1 MRLRLLTIL
10 ILTIIPCLALST
22 TSCNSGPVGPKREIS
37 KDVNIIGLFRGLK
50 EGADPVIIR
59 IYDLDTGIEHGKISV
74 PGKNAPFE
82 MGIGSPEEGQVYTLI
97 AEAEGYTVQPES
109 YKVRVIDDKA
119 YFVSNNQTGEKV
131 LILEFQFIPN
141 NP

>member
-1 MRLRLLTIL
+1 MRLRLLTIS
-10 ILTIIPCLALST
+10 ILTIFLCLALFT
-22 TSCNSGPVGPKREIS
+22 MSCSNPGPKREIS

-59 IYDLDTGIEHGKISV
+59 IYNLDTGIEHGKISV

-82 MGIGSPEEGQVYTLI
+82 MGIGNPEEGQGYTLI
-97 AEAEGYTVQPES
+97 AEDQGYTVQPES

-119 YFVSNNQTGEKV
+119 YFVSNNETGEKV

-141 NP
+141 KS